1 MRAREQTERGMKE
14 RKPSAKE
21 GRREEEQYHATC
33 REYDDL
39 VLVTVMYSHCNLRVA
54 VLSCFLSKWAAER
67 ASKRAGAHRSYAV
80 DGRMH
85 LEVPSHSLSSAAGK
99 K

>member
-21 GRREEEQYHATC
+21 GRKEEQYHATC

-54 VLSCFLSKWAAER
+54 PVHDEFAVIPKER
-67 ASKRAGAHRSYAV
+67 PIDLQNFTTARVKGQGIRIFDTY
-80 DGRMH
+80 
-85 LEVPSHSLSSAAGK
+85 
-99 K
+99 

>member
-21 GRREEEQYHATC
+21 GRKEEQYHATC
-33 REYDDL
+33 REYDDF

-54 VLSCFLSKWAAER
+54 PECMKILLSYLKKEQLIFKISPRLESKA
-67 ASKRAGAHRSYAV
+67 KV
-80 DGRMH
+80 F
-85 LEVPSHSLSSAAGK
+85 
-99 K
+99 

>member
-21 GRREEEQYHATC
+21 GTKGGRKEEQYHATC

-39 VLVTVMYSHCNLRVA
+39 ALVTVMYSHCNLRV
-54 VLSCFLSKWAAER
+54 EP
-67 ASKRAGAHRSYAV
+67 G
-80 DGRMH
+80 
-85 LEVPSHSLSSAAGK
+85 
-99 K
+99 